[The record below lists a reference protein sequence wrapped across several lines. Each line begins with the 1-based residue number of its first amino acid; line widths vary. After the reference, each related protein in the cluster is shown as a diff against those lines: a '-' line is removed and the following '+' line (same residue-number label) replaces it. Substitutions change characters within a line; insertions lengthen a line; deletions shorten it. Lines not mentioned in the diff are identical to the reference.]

1 MRLIG
6 IYIDQQNNDPFVSK
20 SLKGQWYP
28 FYNGIHYPIDKQ
40 NVMACLNDS
49 IDGLYLVRTKSK
61 AKVSISC
68 IVGKNVGWGE

>member
-61 AKVSISC
+61 ANHSTF
-68 IVGKNVGWGE
+68 